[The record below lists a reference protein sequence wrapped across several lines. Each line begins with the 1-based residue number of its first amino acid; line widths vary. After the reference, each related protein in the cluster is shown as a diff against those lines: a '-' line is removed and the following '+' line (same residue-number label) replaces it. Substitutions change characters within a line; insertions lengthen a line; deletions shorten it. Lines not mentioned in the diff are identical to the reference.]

1 MWINVYREIVR
12 KIDTDHRLL
21 SLENMNLPAA
31 VYTQCPICKEE
42 TLHRVIKG
50 KLGEKKPKVLEAL
63 VKCSQCDHIHQ
74 DVIRAERKTVIPL
87 ILSEQ
92 ESSLK
97 TEMELPENEIIQI
110 DSEYHLD
117 RNLIKITAIE
127 VGNKR
132 VLEAKAT
139 DISTLWAKKFDRI
152 KLKISI
158 NKGSRTLKRTIWAVP
173 DEEFFIG
180 DVMRIKGLNL
190 AIHAIKTKDKRI
202 KKGSV
207 AARDIV
213 RLYAK
218 AVR

>member
-1 MWINVYREIVR
+1 M
-12 KIDTDHRLL
+12 KP
-21 SLENMNLPAA
+21 PAA
-31 VYTQCPICKEE
+31 VYTQCPMCKEE

-50 KLGEKKPKVLEAL
+50 RMGEKKTVLEAL
-63 VKCSQCDHIHQ
+63 VKCSQCDYVHP
-74 DVIRAERKTVIPL
+74 DVIRGEITVSIPL

-92 ESSLK
+92 ERSQK
-97 TEMELPENEIIQI
+97 TEMEFPEKEIIKVN
-110 DSEYHLD
+110 SEFQLK
-117 RNLIKITAIE
+117 RNIIKIASIE

-132 VLEAKAT
+132 VSEAQANEIT
-139 DISTLWAKKFDRI
+139 TLWAKKFDRI

-158 NKGSRTLKRTIWAVP
+158 NKGSKTLNRTIWAVP

-190 AIHAIKTKDKRI
+190 AIHAIKTKDKKV

-207 AARDIV
+207 AARDII

>member
-1 MWINVYREIVR
+1 M
-12 KIDTDHRLL
+12 KT
-21 SLENMNLPAA
+21 PAA

-42 TLHRVIKG
+42 TLHRLLKG
-50 KLGEKKPKVLEAL
+50 KLGGRKSPVLEAV
-63 VKCSQCDHIHQ
+63 VKCSKCNHVHS
-74 DVIRAERKTVIPL
+74 DVIRAARKISIPL

-92 ESSLK
+92 DVSQK
-97 TEMELPENEIIQI
+97 TEMEFSQDESIKVDNEYQ
-110 DSEYHLD
+110 LG
-117 RNLIKITAIE
+117 RNTIRISGIE
-127 VGNKR
+127 IENKR
-132 VLEAKAT
+132 VQEAIAKE
-139 DISTLWAKKFDRI
+139 IKTLWAKKFDRI

-158 NKGSRTLKRTIWAVP
+158 NKGEKTLNRTVWAVP

-190 AIHAIKTKDKRI
+190 AIHAIKTKDKKV